1 MSAELERWRLV
12 LGRYAKAQLGEAP
25 AGSEQARME
34 AALDYL
40 YGREYG
46 GRGVR
51 EPGGSGQGTGDDEA
65 DAGGGGGA
73 GGGTAG
79 VGPGGSGPS
88 APALVTWLSEVRELF
103 PRETVEIVE
112 RHALDR
118 YGLTELVTDP
128 ELLDRLEPDIGLL
141 KTLLA
146 LKGHMGEATLAVARR
161 IIQQVIDELRRR
173 LEMEVSAAM
182 AGRLNQHRHSPL
194 AIAANFDPRGTI
206 RRNLRNYDPE
216 GQRLVLAE
224 VLFFQRNARR
234 LPWDIIVCVDQSGSM
249 VDSVIH
255 SAVMA
260 GILSGL
266 PAFRIRLVLFD
277 TSVVDLSE
285 HADDPVDILMRVQLG
300 GGTNIAK
307 AVRYCAQLVEN
318 PLRTVLV
325 LVTDFCEGGPPSD
338 LIRAV
343 RELAASRVKLLGLA
357 ALDGEA
363 APAYDKAMAGRLAD
377 EGMEIAALT
386 PGQLA
391 SWLVEVTG

>member
-1 MSAELERWRLV
+1 VSADVERWRLV
-12 LGRYAKAQLGEAP
+12 LGRYANGQLGSAP
-25 AGSEQARME
+25 AGSAQARME
-34 AALDYL
+34 AALDFL

-51 EPGGSGQGTGDDEA
+51 GGDGSRPDQLQPGGSGA
-65 DAGGGGGA
+65 
-73 GGGTAG
+73 
-79 VGPGGSGPS
+79 S

-118 YGLTELVTDP
+118 YGLTELITDP
-128 ELLDRLEPDIGLL
+128 ELLERMEPDEDLL
-141 KTLLA
+141 KTLLM
-146 LKGHMGEATLAVARR
+146 LKGHLGEETLAVARR
-161 IIQQVIDELRRR
+161 IIRQVVEELRRR
-173 LEMEVSAAM
+173 LELEIRAAL

-194 AIAANFDPRGTI
+194 KVAANFDPHGTI
-206 RRNLRNYDPE
+206 RRNLKNYDLE
-216 GQRLVLAE
+216 GRRIVLAD
-224 VLFFQRNARR
+224 VLFFERNARR

-249 VDSVIH
+249 AGSVIH

-260 GILSGL
+260 GILAGL
-266 PAFRIRLVLFD
+266 PAFRIRLVVFD
-277 TSVVDLSE
+277 TSVVDLSAY
-285 HADDPVDILMRVQLG
+285 ADDPVDVLMRVQLG
-300 GGTNIAK
+300 GGTDIAK

-318 PLRTVLV
+318 PHRTVLV
-325 LVTDFCEGGPPSD
+325 LVTDFCEGGAPTD

-343 RELAASRVKLLGLA
+343 RGLAEARVKLLGLA
-357 ALDGEA
+357 ALDGA
-363 APAYDKAMAGRLAD
+363 AEPFYDKAMAGRLAD